1 MTGIAT
7 YKAVLYGPNPMAS
20 GMEVD
25 LEYVEGEYQ
34 DTVVLEAVDD
44 GNVIMRSYRR
54 GHETE
59 EPVPYRFYEEVDEA
73 PAGEI
78 EPDVP
83 N

>member
-1 MTGIAT
+1 MNGIAT
-7 YKAVLYGPNPMAS
+7 YKAVLFGPNPIAS
-20 GMEVD
+20 GVEVD
-25 LEYVEGEYQ
+25 LEYVDGEYQ

-59 EPVPYRFYEEVDEA
+59 EPVPYRFFEEVDEEVA
-73 PAGEI
+73 DEF

>member
-7 YKAVLYGPNPMAS
+7 YKAVLFGPNPMAS
-20 GMEVD
+20 GMELD
-25 LEYVEGEYQ
+25 LEFVDGEYQ
-34 DTVVLEAVDD
+34 DTVVLEAVDE
-44 GNVIMRSYRR
+44 GIVIMRSYRR

-59 EPVPYRFYEEVDEA
+59 EPVPYRFFEEVDEELSGQA
-73 PAGEI
+73 

>member
-7 YKAVLYGPNPMAS
+7 YRAVLYGPNPIA
-20 GMEVD
+20 GGLELD
-25 LEYVEGEYQ
+25 LEYVDGEYQ
-34 DTVVLEAVDD
+34 DSVVLEAVDD

-59 EPVPYRFYEEVDEA
+59 EPVPYRFHEETDVEA
-73 PAGEI
+73 DP